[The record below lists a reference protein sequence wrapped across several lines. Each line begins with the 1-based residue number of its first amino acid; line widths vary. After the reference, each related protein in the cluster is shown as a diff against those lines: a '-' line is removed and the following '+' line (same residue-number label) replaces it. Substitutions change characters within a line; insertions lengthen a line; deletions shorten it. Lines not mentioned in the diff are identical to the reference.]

1 MSRLSTDTAS
11 VQNGLS
17 TSLAM
22 MVKSA
27 CICIAM
33 VVVMFLYSW
42 KLTIYALLL
51 IAPSLCSNRIFM
63 HFYRKYNEQYAT
75 AKADNSSIAQ
85 EDIGNI
91 RTIKAFSNE
100 KMSIEKYNKSNE
112 EVTRIGAMRSVM
124 WGLFIFGN
132 SVLQKAAFSA
142 ILYIIGI
149 VYFAEEMTVG
159 KTMAYLLYM
168 QKLVTVFG
176 EMSNEL
182 LAVARV

>member
-1 MSRLSTDTAS
+1 
-11 VQNGLS
+11 
-17 TSLAM
+17 
-22 MVKSA
+22 
-27 CICIAM
+27 
-33 VVVMFLYSW
+33 
-42 KLTIYALLL
+42 
-51 IAPSLCSNRIFM
+51 M
-63 HFYRKYNEQYAT
+63 HLYRKYNEQYAT

-100 KMSIEKYNKSNE
+100 KMSLAKYNKSNE
-112 EVTRIGAMRSVM
+112 EVTRLGAIKSVM

-132 SVLQKAAFSA
+132 AVLQKASFSA

-168 QKLVTVFG
+168 QKLVSVFG

>member
-1 MSRLSTDTAS
+1 
-11 VQNGLS
+11 
-17 TSLAM
+17 
-22 MVKSA
+22 
-27 CICIAM
+27 
-33 VVVMFLYSW
+33 
-42 KLTIYALLL
+42 
-51 IAPSLCSNRIFM
+51 M

-100 KMSIEKYNKSNE
+100 KMSLAKYNKSNE
-112 EVTRIGAMRSVM
+112 EVTRLGAIKSAM

-132 SVLQKAAFSA
+132 AVLQKASFAA

-149 VYFAEEMTVG
+149 VYYAEEMTVG

-168 QKLVTVFG
+168 QKLVSVFG